1 MPKFKFGAE
10 INFCGE
16 YGLEPNFVLDFVP
29 KLTFGAEVTSVP
41 KLLVPNIDRLLISRY
56 FSLLKIIH
64 YQPSV
69 VTSPAESGNMD
80 SIYLAKLMFTIF
92 LITKQYQQNVFR
104 NQMNRKSKQQSKKCS
119 V

>member
-41 KLLVPNIDRLLISRY
+41 KLLVPNIDRLFY
-56 FSLLKIIH
+56 
-64 YQPSV
+64 
-69 VTSPAESGNMD
+69 
-80 SIYLAKLMFTIF
+80 
-92 LITKQYQQNVFR
+92 
-104 NQMNRKSKQQSKKCS
+104 
-119 V
+119 

>member
-41 KLLVPNIDRLLISRY
+41 KLLVPNIDRLSGVQMTHRGFRWLIGG
-56 FSLLKIIH
+56 
-64 YQPSV
+64 
-69 VTSPAESGNMD
+69 TD
-80 SIYLAKLMFTIF
+80 D
-92 LITKQYQQNVFR
+92 
-104 NQMNRKSKQQSKKCS
+104 
-119 V
+119 

>member
-41 KLLVPNIDRLLISRY
+41 KLLVPNIDRL
-56 FSLLKIIH
+56 F
-64 YQPSV
+64 QDNM
-69 VTSPAESGNMD
+69 TS
-80 SIYLAKLMFTIF
+80 
-92 LITKQYQQNVFR
+92 
-104 NQMNRKSKQQSKKCS
+104 
-119 V
+119 